1 MALGYQEL
9 GNLVR
14 HDLFSKDAI
23 KLAGRFFGRLLL
35 VIEGDE
41 ALGHVRLGLARMK
54 AAILEPP
61 LNRLDSLGW
70 DPCRQVRGPAN
81 QRVWDG
87 HRLPVD
93 LPGRLVNA
101 DVVAQALTRLLNP
114 VGP

>member
-14 HDLFSKDAI
+14 QALFSKDAI
-23 KLAGRFFGRLLL
+23 KLADRFFGRLLL

-54 AAILEPP
+54 AAISEPP

-70 DPCRQVRGPAN
+70 HPRRHVRAHDDL
-81 QRVWDG
+81 RVWDR

-93 LPGRLVNA
+93 LPGRLRPA
-101 DVVAQALTRLLNP
+101 RR
-114 VGP
+114 GS

>member
-14 HDLFSKDAI
+14 QALFSKDAI
-23 KLAGRFFGRLLL
+23 KLAARFFGRLLL

-54 AAILEPP
+54 AAISEPP

-70 DPCRQVRGPAN
+70 HPCRQARGPDDH
-81 QRVWDG
+81 RVWDG

-93 LPGRLVNA
+93 LPCRSRHA
-101 DVVAQALTRLLNP
+101 VV
-114 VGP
+114 